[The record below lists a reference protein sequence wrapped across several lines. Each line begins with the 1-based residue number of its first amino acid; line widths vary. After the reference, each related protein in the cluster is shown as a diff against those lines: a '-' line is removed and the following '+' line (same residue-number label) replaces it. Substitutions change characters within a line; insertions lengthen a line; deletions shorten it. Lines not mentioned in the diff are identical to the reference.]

1 MTTSVLSSSLLE
13 KYDSSVFTQRL
24 FNRAQSD
31 PVNAVSTDYASLLG
45 YIDQPTSTDDTR
57 LQSFFADLNA
67 ARALQY
73 GVTYGATGAALASS
87 NTILVGYG

>member
-13 KYDSSVFTQRL
+13 KYDSSAFTQQL
-24 FNRAQSD
+24 FNRAQNES
-31 PVNAVSTDYASLLG
+31 VAAVATDFANLLG
-45 YIDQPTSTDDTR
+45 NIDRPTSTDDPR
-57 LQSFFADLNA
+57 QQSFFADLNA

-73 GVTYGATGAALASS
+73 GLTYNATGVALASS